1 VIGER
6 ALVLG
11 CGYVG
16 LRLARA
22 LAAEG
27 VAVTGTTRSAD
38 RFPRIA
44 AAGARPALMDTG
56 DPASLA
62 ALLDPAPDVVFDT
75 VRPLKTGADAY
86 TGASTA
92 AVVEAL
98 AARPP
103 RAAVYVS
110 STSVY
115 GRRGGEWTDEDT
127 PVDPVSPA
135 GVARARAEAL
145 YLDACRAWGL
155 PVRVC
160 RVPGIYGPGRT
171 LRQRLETGAYLRL
184 DDESHFVSRI
194 HVDDLVA
201 GLVAAWRRGRAG
213 QVYLLS
219 DDRPVTGG
227 EYARLTAGLLDLPL
241 PASVARADIRH
252 ELSASAFERRTA
264 DRRCSNRRMREELGV
279 ALRYPTVHQ
288 GVPAAL
294 AEEDAA

>member
-1 VIGER
+1 MSAER

-22 LAAEG
+22 LSAEG
-27 VAVTGTTRSAD
+27 VSVTGTTRSAG
-38 RFPRIA
+38 RFGEIA
-44 AAGARPALMDTG
+44 AAGARPELMDTG

-62 ALLDPAPDVVFDT
+62 ALLRPTPEVVFDT
-75 VRPLKTGADAY
+75 VRPLRTGADAY
-86 TGASTA
+86 TVESTRA
-92 AVVEAL
+92 IVDAL
-98 AARPP
+98 AERPP
-103 RAAVYVS
+103 GAAVYVG

-115 GRRGGEWTDEDT
+115 GRRGGEWTDEAT
-127 PVDPVSPA
+127 PIDPVSPA
-135 GVARARAEAL
+135 GVARAGAEAL
-145 YLDACRAWGL
+145 YLDAWRVRGL

-171 LRQRLETGAYLRL
+171 LRQRLETGAYLRV
-184 DDESHFVSRI
+184 DDESHVVSRI

-201 GLVAAWRRGRAG
+201 GLIAAWRRGRAG
-213 QVYLLS
+213 QVYLLC

-252 ELSASAFERRTA
+252 ELSAGAFERRTA

-294 AEEDAA
+294 AEEGAV